1 MLNKLYALACALLI
15 AAPALAQRAPVN
27 GQDYFDLNPPQA
39 TESPGKIEVTE
50 FFWYRCPH
58 CYALE
63 PQLASWVKQLPKDAQ
78 FRRVPAVFNDDW
90 AIDARIFY
98 TLEALGQVDRLHKG
112 LFDAIHQ
119 QGGVRLK
126 GEAYAKWAADWVAK
140 QGVDAKKWD
149 ETFRSFTVSTKVR
162 RASQMTQAYK
172 FDGVPALAVQGRYV
186 VNASNSMLSVA
197 DYLIGQ
203 SRKAAPAK

>member
-1 MLNKLYALACALLI
+1 MLKKTLFALAAALTI
-15 AAPALAQRAPVN
+15 GAPALAQQAPVP
-27 GQDYFDLNPPQA
+27 GRDYFDLNPPQA

-63 PQLASWVKQLPKDAQ
+63 PQLTSWVKQLPKDAQ
-78 FRRVPAVFNDDW
+78 FRRVPAIFNDDW

-98 TLEALGQVDRLHKG
+98 TLESLGQVERLHKA

-126 GEAYAKWAADWVAK
+126 GDAYAKWAADWAAK
-140 QGVDAKKWD
+140 QGVDAQKWD

-172 FDGVPALAVQGRYV
+172 FDGVPALAVQGRWV

-203 SRKAAPAK
+203 SRKSKQ